1 MSHFFVCFAAL
12 PPPARLLS
20 RNQLCRQEGG
30 KASQRK
36 EGKERENKRKQP
48 EVQSVKEKEKKQ
60 RDY

>member
-12 PPPARLLS
+12 PPPARRLS

-36 EGKERENKRKQP
+36 EGNETDNKRKQP